1 MESAVARRYI
11 LLRSRE
17 GNHAGYARL
26 EVRHGRGTVA
36 LRMAVPGGKEAV
48 RILLLAG
55 DAETGSV
62 LDLGVSPLD
71 GEGRGQCYRDNL
83 PLPGGFKLYHTLA
96 VVSDW
101 PTPALLLHGPLGA
114 RTPPLWQLEDAVT
127 RYLAVPVERP
137 ASRPDA
143 ARPTPS
149 ASPAPAPDASAR
161 CWKPPLP
168 PSVRP
173 RLTVGALPVLRWPKG
188 LAELPGWFASLPPAA
203 PFDAPGWRFVEVSL
217 AADAPAASCAVGLCP
232 ARPRCCLAPRR
243 IAGLLLDAGPPWA
256 RLLGTLSNPE
266 PQLCSASPTAGC
278 LYRPAMKNPVHSAA
292 NFRNAGGIR
301 PSHFCIFILFL
312 YIALACGRICGL
324 VFVPFFGLSSVF
336 PQKVRL

>member
-36 LRMAVPGGKEAV
+36 LRMAVPGRKGAV

-71 GEGRGQCYRDNL
+71 GEGQGQCYRDNL

-173 RLTVGALPVLRWPKG
+173 RLTVGALPVLCWPKG

-203 PFDAPGWRFVEVSL
+203 PFDAPGWRFVEVPL
-217 AADAPAASCAVGLCP
+217 AADAPAASCAVGIL
-232 ARPRCCLAPRR
+232 AR
-243 IAGLLLDAGPPWA
+243 GG
-256 RLLGTLSNPE
+256 RLLRVAYALPGRAAALPPGGLRDYCWMQGRHGQGYWVRFQTLSPNYAALP
-266 PQLCSASPTAGC
+266 PQQDAYTA
-278 LYRPAMKNPVHSAA
+278 LP
-292 NFRNAGGIR
+292 
-301 PSHFCIFILFL
+301 
-312 YIALACGRICGL
+312 
-324 VFVPFFGLSSVF
+324 
-336 PQKVRL
+336 

>member
-36 LRMAVPGGKEAV
+36 LRMAVPGGKGAV

-101 PTPALLLHGPLGA
+101 PTPALLLHGARWGRARLPCGSW
-114 RTPPLWQLEDAVT
+114 RTPLPATWPC
-127 RYLAVPVERP
+127 RWNVPPPGRMRRGP
-137 ASRPDA
+137 RL
-143 ARPTPS
+143 
-149 ASPAPAPDASAR
+149 
-161 CWKPPLP
+161 PLP
-168 PSVRP
+168 RHP
-173 RLTVGALPVLRWPKG
+173 RRI
-188 LAELPGWFASLPPAA
+188 LPPAA
-203 PFDAPGWRFVEVSL
+203 GNRRFLPRSVPGSRWAPCPCCAGPRDWQSFPGGLLPCPPPRPLTRPAGDLWRFPWPRTLRGILRGGHPGPRRTAAPG
-217 AADAPAASCAVGLCP
+217 GLCP
-232 ARPRCCLAPRR
+232 CPGRAAALPPG
-243 IAGLLLDAGPPWA
+243 GLRDYCWMQGRHGQGYWV
-256 RLLGTLSNPE
+256 RFQTLSPNYAVLP
-266 PQLCSASPTAGC
+266 PQQDAYTA
-278 LYRPAMKNPVHSAA
+278 PP
-292 NFRNAGGIR
+292 
-301 PSHFCIFILFL
+301 
-312 YIALACGRICGL
+312 
-324 VFVPFFGLSSVF
+324 
-336 PQKVRL
+336 

>member
-36 LRMAVPGGKEAV
+36 LRMAVPGGKGAV

-71 GEGRGQCYRDNL
+71 VEGRGQCYRDNL

-101 PTPALLLHGPLGA
+101 PSPALLLHGPLGA

-137 ASRPDA
+137 PPGRMRRGP
-143 ARPTPS
+143 RL
-149 ASPAPAPDASAR
+149 
-161 CWKPPLP
+161 PLP
-168 PSVRP
+168 RHP
-173 RLTVGALPVLRWPKG
+173 RRM
-188 LAELPGWFASLPPAA
+188 LPPAA
-203 PFDAPGWRFVEVSL
+203 GNRRFLPRSVPGSRWAPCPCCAGPRDWRSFPGGLLPCLPPRPLTRPAGDLWRFPWPRTLPRHPARWASWP
-217 AADAPAASCAVGLCP
+217 AADGCSGWPMPLPGRAAALPPGGLRDYCWMQG
-232 ARPRCCLAPRR
+232 RHGQGYWVRFQ
-243 IAGLLLDAGPPWA
+243 
-256 RLLGTLSNPE
+256 TLSPNYAVLP
-266 PQLCSASPTAGC
+266 PQQDAYTA
-278 LYRPAMKNPVHSAA
+278 PP
-292 NFRNAGGIR
+292 
-301 PSHFCIFILFL
+301 
-312 YIALACGRICGL
+312 
-324 VFVPFFGLSSVF
+324 
-336 PQKVRL
+336 